1 METDVFHRCAVEPSV
16 QAALQDKFQ
25 DIAYGQLP
33 HSSVVLNSL
42 FQKFIAA
49 SNALRK

>member
-1 METDVFHRCAVEPSV
+1 METDVFHRCASEPAV
-16 QAALQDKFQ
+16 QNALQDKFQ

-42 FQKFIAA
+42 FQKFITMTAGQ
-49 SNALRK
+49 RK